1 MDRQIVHMDMDAF
14 YVNCTLRKMPELA
27 GKPLIIGGS
36 SSRGVVMSASYEAR
50 RFGVHSAMPTRFAK
64 QLCPDAIVLQGDFD
78 LFTYFSNTI
87 NEIILEKAPVLERA
101 SIDEF
106 YMDVSGMD
114 RFFGCH
120 QFTKEMVA
128 QVARETGLV
137 MSFGLSVNK
146 TVAKMCTNHSKPN
159 GNLSIPQKEVQPFLD
174 PQSIRKIPSLGD
186 VTFKLLR
193 RISIKIIKTL
203 RELPPDS
210 MEELLGKNG
219 ITIWKKANGIDS
231 TPVVPFSDRKSIS
244 TERTFDKDTQNIPE
258 LKALIISMVEKVAFQ
273 MRDENMLCSTITV
286 RIRYS
291 NRDTETAQ
299 AKLPFTSNDDVL
311 LAKALALFDKLYNR
325 RMLLRLVGVKLSN
338 FVFGSHQIDLF
349 QDTTKM
355 MNLYQAMDRMKRR
368 FDSPTLI
375 RRAVGLSA
383 RENTLVKRR

>member
-14 YVNCTLRKMPELA
+14 YVNCTLLKMPELK
-27 GKPLIIGGS
+27 GKPVIIGGIS
-36 SSRGVVMSASYEAR
+36 NRGVVTSASYEAR
-50 RFGVHSAMPTRFAK
+50 KYGVHSAMPTRFAK
-64 QLCPDAIVLQGDFD
+64 QLCPDAIILQGDFD
-78 LFTYFSNTI
+78 LFTDYSNMI
-87 NEIILEKAPVLERA
+87 NEIVAEKAPVLERA

-114 RFFGCH
+114 RFH
-120 QFTKEMVA
+120 SSHKFTEEMVKR
-128 QVARETGLV
+128 VTSETGLD

-146 TVAKMCTNHSKPN
+146 TVAKMCTNYSKPN
-159 GNLSIPQKEVQPFLD
+159 GNLRIPQKEVQPFLD

-193 RISIKIIKTL
+193 RISIKVIKTL
-203 RELPPDS
+203 RELPADS

-219 ITIWKKANGIDS
+219 LTIWKKANGIDKS
-231 TPVVPFSDRKSIS
+231 PVVPFSNRKSVS

-273 MRDENMLCSTITV
+273 MRSENMLCSTITV

-291 NRDTETAQ
+291 NRDTVTAQ
-299 AKLPFTSNDDVL
+299 AKMPFTSNDDIL
-311 LAKALALFDKLYNR
+311 LKRALELFDKLYNR
-325 RMLLRLVGVKLSN
+325 RILLRLVGVKLTN
-338 FVFGSHQIDLF
+338 FVYGSHQIDLF

-355 MNLYQAMDRMKRR
+355 INLYQAMDKMKKR

-375 RRAVGLSA
+375 RRAVGLSSSKD
-383 RENTLVKRR
+383 TLIKRR

>member
-14 YVNCTLRKMPELA
+14 YVNCTLLKMPELA
-27 GKPLIIGGS
+27 GKPLIIGGT
-36 SSRGVVMSASYEAR
+36 SSRGVVTSASYEAR
-50 RFGVHSAMPTRFAK
+50 RYGVHAAMPTRFAK
-64 QLCPDAIVLQGDFD
+64 QLCPDAIFLQGDFD
-78 LFTYFSNTI
+78 LFTDYSNMI
-87 NEIILEKAPVLERA
+87 NEIISEKAPVLERA

-120 QFTKEMVA
+120 QFTAEMVKR
-128 QVARETGLV
+128 VANETGLD

-146 TVAKMCTNHSKPN
+146 TVAKMCTNHSKPK
-159 GNLSIPQKEVQPFLD
+159 GNLRIPQKEVQPFLD

-219 ITIWKKANGIDS
+219 VTIWKKANGIDS

-244 TERTFDKDTQNIPE
+244 SERTFNKDTQNISE

-286 RIRYS
+286 KIRYS

-299 AKLPFTSNDDVL
+299 SKLPFTSNDDVL
-311 LAKALALFDKLYNR
+311 LIKALELFDKLYNR
-325 RMLLRLVGVKLSN
+325 RMLLRLVGIKLTN
-338 FVFGSHQIDLF
+338 FVYGSHQIDLF
-349 QDTTKM
+349 NDTTKM
-355 MNLYQAMDRMKRR
+355 INLYEAMDRMKRR

-375 RRAVGLSA
+375 RRAVGLSSY
-383 RENTLVKRR
+383 EKKVVKRD

>member
-14 YVNCTLRKMPELA
+14 FVNCTLLKMPELV
-27 GKPLIIGGS
+27 GKPVIIGGI
-36 SSRGVVMSASYEAR
+36 SSRGVVTSASYEAR
-50 RFGVHSAMPTRFAK
+50 KYGVHSAMPTRFAK

-78 LFTYFSNTI
+78 LFTNYSNII
-87 NEIILEKAPVLERA
+87 NEIISEKAPVLERA

-120 QFTKEMVA
+120 QFTKEMV
-128 QVARETGLV
+128 QRVAKETGLI

-159 GNLSIPQKEVQPFLD
+159 GSLQIPQKEVQPFLD

-219 ITIWKKANGIDS
+219 VTIWKKANGIDS

-258 LKALIISMVEKVAFQ
+258 LKALIIAMVEKVAFQ
-273 MRDENMLCSTITV
+273 MRDENMLCATVTV

-299 AKLPFTSNDDVL
+299 AKLSFTSNDDIL
-311 LAKALALFDKLYNR
+311 IKKALELFDKLYNR
-325 RMLLRLVGVKLSN
+325 RILLRLVGVKLSN
-338 FVFGSHQIDLF
+338 FVYGSHQIDLF
-349 QDTTKM
+349 QDTAKM
-355 MNLYQAMDRMKRR
+355 INLYEAMDRMKHR

-383 RENTLVKRR
+383 HKKTLVKRN